1 VERASSHPLGERQ
14 AEGSFMYLMGSEV
27 GTLEEFGCAPS
38 LKGCNSNRTGGVG
51 GLDERPY

>member
-51 GLDERPY
+51 GLDVRPY